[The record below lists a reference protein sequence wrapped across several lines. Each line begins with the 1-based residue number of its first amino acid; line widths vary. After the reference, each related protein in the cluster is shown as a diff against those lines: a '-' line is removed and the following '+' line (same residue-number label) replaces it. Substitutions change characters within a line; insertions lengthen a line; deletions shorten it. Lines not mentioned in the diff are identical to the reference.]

1 MDREVLNMKYR
12 IYILAIA
19 VFVAAVSN
27 TGWSIEN
34 TAIRNPAGISTVPPS
49 SLGSGLFR
57 SPNPIDR
64 SSSQVMTGNIRG
76 GRHFT
81 GGVPYKATTSFG
93 SSLGSTSLD
102 SFLRD
107 SAGLEGLGRYS
118 GRYTPRPFYS
128 PTGTVSISQPGRSG
142 IFKPV
147 DSRVGG
153 RIPDTFGLGPLS
165 KKQALPRQDTS
176 TLRFRLPSTP
186 LTTQDTRRLAP
197 GEMSL
202 RPQSQ
207 RLTAEQYRRKI
218 EQLQRDV
225 IRMRGET
232 PESKTDT
239 ISKEDLLKLLPEP
252 GATET
257 ERKAKRDKE
266 RLGAEDQLWLLER
279 TQSLRTQ
286 RQAPKEQPKRDLGDF
301 EVFRGPGKLDEA
313 SLETLLSLQ
322 KQGQPDRAPR
332 AGKTDVLGTMD
343 LERIK
348 QQIANLQQ
356 RVGKLSTTESPLV
369 ETAPKVG
376 TDKMDLRRLDVLG
389 KQEESPAQETMG
401 ETYWAQS
408 GDSLL
413 EQGGLG
419 TSSIVDEINELSTA
433 ELSARARRIMG
444 PHKTLRSYNQARC
457 RQYVTSAQAY
467 LKQGRYYQAANTFAQ
482 ASIYDS
488 KDPLANAGR
497 SLALF
502 AAGEYMSSALFLSR
516 AIEASREYA
525 GSKVD
530 LVAMLGDRDKIESRI
545 ADAEECLQRS
555 LAPELEF
562 LLGYTYYRMGRLGPA
577 KRAIDTAQKQMP
589 KSVAVQLVRKAID
602 DALKSQPPK
611 VK

>member
-1 MDREVLNMKYR
+1 
-12 IYILAIA
+12 
-19 VFVAAVSN
+19 
-27 TGWSIEN
+27 
-34 TAIRNPAGISTVPPS
+34 
-49 SLGSGLFR
+49 
-57 SPNPIDR
+57 
-64 SSSQVMTGNIRG
+64 
-76 GRHFT
+76 
-81 GGVPYKATTSFG
+81 
-93 SSLGSTSLD
+93 
-102 SFLRD
+102 
-107 SAGLEGLGRYS
+107 
-118 GRYTPRPFYS
+118 
-128 PTGTVSISQPGRSG
+128 
-142 IFKPV
+142 
-147 DSRVGG
+147 
-153 RIPDTFGLGPLS
+153 
-165 KKQALPRQDTS
+165 
-176 TLRFRLPSTP
+176 
-186 LTTQDTRRLAP
+186 
-197 GEMSL
+197 
-202 RPQSQ
+202 
-207 RLTAEQYRRKI
+207 
-218 EQLQRDV
+218 
-225 IRMRGET
+225 MRGET

-252 GATET
+252 GATER

-279 TQSLRTQ
+279 AQSLRTQ
-286 RQAPKEQPKRDLGDF
+286 RQAPKEQQERDLGDF
-301 EVFRGPGKLDEA
+301 EAFRQPGKLDEA

-322 KQGQPDRAPR
+322 KQGQLDRAPK
-332 AGKTDVLGTMD
+332 AGKDNVLGTMD

-348 QQIANLQQ
+348 QQVADLQQ

-376 TDKMDLRRLDVLG
+376 TGKIDLRGLDVLG
-389 KQEESPAQETMG
+389 KQEEGPAQETMG

-419 TSSIVDEINELSTA
+419 TSSIVDEINKLSTA

-444 PHKTLRSYNQARC
+444 PHKTLQSYNQARC

-488 KDPLANAGR
+488 RDPLANAGR

>member
-1 MDREVLNMKYR
+1 MKYR

-19 VFVAAVSN
+19 VFVAAVSD
-27 TGWSIEN
+27 TGWPIEN
-34 TAIRNPAGISTVPPS
+34 TAIRNPAGISNVPPS
-49 SLGSGLFR
+49 SLSSGLFR

-64 SSSQVMTGNIRG
+64 SSSQVMTGNIRS
-76 GRHFT
+76 GRQFS

-93 SSLGSTSLD
+93 SRLGSTSLD

-107 SAGLEGLGRYS
+107 SAGLEGLGRYTS
-118 GRYTPRPFYS
+118 KYAPRPFYS

-142 IFKPV
+142 VFKPV
-147 DSRVGG
+147 DSRVSG
-153 RIPDTFGLGPLS
+153 RMPDTFGLGPLS
-165 KKQALPRQDTS
+165 KKQVLPRQDTS
-176 TLRFRLPSTP
+176 ALRFRLPSTP
-186 LTTQDTRRLAP
+186 LTPQDTGRLAP

-207 RLTAEQYRRKI
+207 RLTAEQYRRQI

-225 IRMRGET
+225 IRMRGQT
-232 PESKTDT
+232 PESKADT
-239 ISKEDLLKLLPEP
+239 INKEDLLKLLPEP
-252 GATET
+252 GATER

-266 RLGAEDQLWLLER
+266 GLGIEDQLRLLER

-301 EVFRGPGKLDEA
+301 EVFREPGKLDEA
-313 SLETLLSLQ
+313 SLESLLSLQ
-322 KQGQPDRAPR
+322 KQGQLDKAPKV
-332 AGKTDVLGTMD
+332 GKEDLPGTTD

-348 QQIANLQQ
+348 EQIANLQQ
-356 RVGKLSTTESPLV
+356 RVGKLSTTESASV
-369 ETAPKVG
+369 ETTPKVG
-376 TDKMDLRRLDVLG
+376 AEEINLRRLDVLG
-389 KQEESPAQETMG
+389 KQEEGPAQETMG

-413 EQGGLG
+413 EEGGLG
-419 TSSIVDEINELSTA
+419 TPSVVDEINELSTA

-444 PHKTLRSYNQARC
+444 RHTTLQSYNQARC

-467 LKQGRYYQAANTFAQ
+467 LKQGRYYRAANTFAQ

-516 AIEASREYA
+516 AIEASGEYA

-530 LVAMLGDRDKIESRI
+530 LVAMLGGDRDKIESRI
-545 ADAEECLQRS
+545 ADAEKWLQRS

-577 KRAIDTAQKQMP
+577 KRAIDTAQKEMP
-589 KSVAVQLVRKAID
+589 KSVAVQLVKKAID
-602 DALKSQPPK
+602 DALNSQPPK